1 MSRGITW
8 CFDDLDV
15 DEAAH
20 LMEEKKIRRL
30 PIINHDKRMVGILSL
45 DDIALNTPHEL
56 SGEVIEAVSRAPLR
70 AKGRAFRR
78 RHAIVAPPFRDRIS
92 LER

>member
-1 MSRGITW
+1 MAGPGPADLLQGRDPATTTVRDAMSRGITW

-56 SGEVIEAVSRAPLR
+56 SGEVIEAVSR
-70 AKGRAFRR
+70 
-78 RHAIVAPPFRDRIS
+78 HH
-92 LER
+92 